1 MLGNTVMDF
10 IAPSIYTFYD
20 EPEFEGKQANAR
32 EKWVT
37 YAEHNISEAK
47 QYGKPVYV
55 YMWGKFHPSNKIL
68 GEEPI
73 PKEFMEIQY
82 QTMIQQDIENVIMWG
97 KYNTAKNNIKNEN
110 WYQVLKEN
118 GYLGK

>member
-1 MLGNTVMDF
+1 MPGVVISWNRVY
-10 IAPSIYTFYD
+10 ATF
-20 EPEFEGKQANAR
+20 PEQNN
-32 EKWVT
+32 V
-37 YAEHNISEAK
+37 SEAK

-73 PKEFMEIQY
+73 SEEFMKIQY
-82 QTMIQQDIENVIMWG
+82 QTMIQQDIENVVMWG

-110 WYQVLKEN
+110 GYQVLKEN